1 MAEFGGNQFR
11 EEAIV
16 RSAHMEPLD
25 ERAELTA
32 PREWAVLACLGL
44 VLAAIV
50 IWGAFGSVERT
61 LRSDGVLVLSGE
73 RRTVPSAFSGTVAE
87 VSASEGDRVA
97 AGQPILLIVPHASER
112 SVGLSAAAVRVLEDA
127 AENATGADAKR
138 LRASARAL
146 LDELAS
152 PRKPIPLPSP
162 GDGVIAAILAAP
174 GDTVARG
181 SAVAE
186 LVSGD
191 GNWTDAAAFVPRKV
205 SWPLS
210 EGMVARVTVETPE
223 GRRSFPAELTS
234 VAPRPADPPGWLAR
248 MLPGVAAQGRGHVL
262 RLKISDSLTG
272 QSAFGDGS
280 AQSLGDGTPCRIE
293 IVLGRTSP
301 IALLIRR

>member
-1 MAEFGGNQFR
+1 MAEFGGSRFR

-16 RSAHMEPLD
+16 RSAHLVPLD

-32 PREWAVLACLGL
+32 PREWAVVACLGL

-61 LRSDGVLVLSGE
+61 LRSDGLLVLSGE
-73 RRTVPSAFSGTVAE
+73 RHAVPSPFSGTVAE
-87 VSASEGDRVA
+87 VSASEGNRVA
-97 AGQPILLIVPHASER
+97 AGQPILLMVPHAPER
-112 SVGLSAAAVRVLEDA
+112 PGGLSAAAVRALEDA
-127 AENATGADAKR
+127 AENAAGADATR
-138 LRASARAL
+138 LLASARAL

-152 PRKPIPLPSP
+152 PRKPVPLPSP
-162 GDGVIAAILAAP
+162 GDGVIAAVLAAP

-181 SAVAE
+181 GAVAE

-191 GNWTDAAAFVPRKV
+191 ADRIDAAAFVPRKV

-210 EGMVARVTVETPE
+210 EGMAARVTVETPE
-223 GRRSFPAELTS
+223 GRRSFPAELTA

-248 MLPGVAAQGRGHVL
+248 MLPGAAAQGRGHVL
-262 RLKISDSLTG
+262 RLEISDPLARR
-272 QSAFGDGS
+272 SASRDGF
-280 AQSLGDGTPCRIE
+280 ARSLGDGTPCRIE

-301 IALLIRR
+301 FALLIRR